1 MQLSCYTIKNL
12 VELNDTN
19 QIKKEDHMTSYTW
32 KVTDATL
39 LNKIKSAAN
48 KDLFSS
54 PSFTICNL
62 RWYLA
67 LYPNGTDKSSEG
79 CFNLFLRLVMLPKKV
94 LKIIFRRKLK
104 IEETDTLSHIRKT
117 FQEGHTNTG
126 WPDSTLKTNEIQPFN
141 TLTFSVDI
149 EILGIFDQDENDI
162 TNQYLSKNDE

>member
-62 RWYLA
+62 RWYLE
-67 LYPNGTDKSSEG
+67 LYPNGTDESSKG
-79 CFNLFLRLVMLPKKV
+79 CCNLFLYLIMLPKKV
-94 LKIIFRRKLK
+94 SKIIFRRRLK
-104 IEETDTLSHIRKT
+104 HQETDTLSNIQTSFK
-117 FQEGHTNTG
+117 EGDTSTG
-126 WPDSTLKTNEIQPFN
+126 WSDSKLKTNKIQKYN

-149 EILGIFDQDENDI
+149 QILGIFDQDENDI